1 MTSKRRY
8 DDGCA
13 TAHALEL
20 VGERWA
26 LLVVR
31 ELLLGPKRFTDLRH
45 DLPGLSPNVLSQ
57 RLSELEEASL
67 VIRRKL
73 PPPAPVTVYELTKWG
88 YELEPLVREFGR
100 WAARS
105 PSLAGGRPMSVNS
118 LVLSLRTMFNAEAA
132 KGFRGRISLKLGA
145 HEFGAT
151 VGQGRIAV
159 DPGAMTQHDVELS
172 GDPNALAQV
181 IYGGKTLDE
190 AVKKGSIALS
200 GDRRVAARFVKLFP
214 LPARAPDLSKEVQVR

>member
-1 MTSKRRY
+1 MTGKRDY
-8 DDGCA
+8 DDGCG

-26 LLVVR
+26 LLVIR
-31 ELLLGPKRFTDLRH
+31 ELMLGPKRFTDLRH
-45 DLPGLSPNVLSQ
+45 DLPGISPNVLSQ

-73 PPPAPVTVYELTKWG
+73 PPPAPATVYELTPWG
-88 YELEPLVREFGR
+88 HELEPLVREFGR

-105 PSLAGGRPMSVNS
+105 PNLPGGRPMSVNS
-118 LVLSLRTMFNAEAA
+118 LILSLRTMFNAEVA
-132 KGFRGRISLKLGA
+132 KGFRARIALTLGA
-145 HEFGAT
+145 HEFAAT
-151 VGQGRIAV
+151 IDKGRIAV
-159 DPGAMTQHDVELS
+159 VAGAMDEPDARLN

-181 IYGGKTLDE
+181 IYGGQALDE

-200 GDRRVAARFVKLFP
+200 GERRVAARFVKLFP
-214 LPARAPDLSKEVQVR
+214 LPARAPDLSREVQVR